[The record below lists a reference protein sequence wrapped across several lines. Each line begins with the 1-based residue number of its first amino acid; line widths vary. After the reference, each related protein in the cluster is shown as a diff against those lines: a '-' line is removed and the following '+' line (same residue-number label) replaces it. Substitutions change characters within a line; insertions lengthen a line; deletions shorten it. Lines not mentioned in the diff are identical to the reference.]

1 MGKEET
7 SFTESLSED
16 QSTASAS
23 NNINGRVVA
32 ACDSL
37 VMAVWDFSEALRT
50 GKIDILDV
58 LLIAWLVLA
67 TCVFLGFTIY
77 ENSKKKEEKLDQK
90 GRKRQ
95 GISNGVRGDVFNSA
109 GSSLTHSGLPSAGRD
124 STDGGDQ
131 YEWLNSVVAWLFTQ
145 HSQQSPGQI
154 ASSWLKAL
162 NDESKKH
169 GSSVQ
174 VTFDRIKPGSTPP
187 KFQNVQAVAGQKDHL
202 IVTCQLESTGFG
214 FIVFATQQ
222 TAASVKLSTCDV
234 SVNRLSGK
242 LKTKVRCQ
250 VRGLGEEWH
259 LTANW
264 DRRPDLQLNIKP
276 QKNSN
281 TRQNDGVDLVIVEE
295 ILRNA
300 IMAATFNFSLPM
312 RALPRDIITATNA
325 IHTNTARPTYPSMSN
340 NTNRM
345 PQAVHHTPI
354 VPSSTNHVSS
364 KPPAMAET
372 RLLVKVIKANG
383 LLVRSG
389 GSSSSSDPYCIAMLD
404 QPPQRY
410 KTNTIVNT
418 TNPFWDE
425 HFLFQLNN
433 NSRELRF
440 EVWDKGS
447 EKGSDDLFFGEAQVP
462 VDSLEHMRG
471 SRHILPLS
479 GVTGDGE
486 TVKGSLTV
494 WFLFMESA
502 EQNTEIKPRQPVS
515 PTKRV
520 ETSRSIAPDGTVIT
534 MVTTTTAKPKPGERR
549 SGSNEA
555 PMRVVTTAASL
566 PTPQR
571 PGVYPDGEGGM
582 DRSHHSTGTQSL
594 DVPRQRT
601 SSATQTPGPSIIIR
615 ETRQES
621 STPPTERSSRS
632 VADAAI
638 RHLSESADNKQKTPT
653 KKSTLII
660 HGVSQAKSQPTFLVS
675 KTPNVDLSTLSDE
688 PTESNFKRD
697 ASPNRSKRGFKLF
710 RRRSKK
716 EKAMRSVSLD
726 ESDLDRARQQAIRS
740 SEGTS
745 TLPLPD
751 HRTNTLEVPSPETHE
766 PISAESS
773 PRRSKRKLFGF
784 LKRQKSKERQYSS
797 QGSLQPK
804 AAKGKAQPVVHRQN
818 LTVPS
823 GQPRSASTDCINDG
837 RTHTG
842 DIGIYGEFELRRP
855 SVDDTES
862 NVSGTSSRA
871 DKQQPISTV

>member
-1 MGKEET
+1 MSRRRERISGYCQT
-7 SFTESLSED
+7 SNL
-16 QSTASAS
+16 
-23 NNINGRVVA
+23 
-32 ACDSL
+32 
-37 VMAVWDFSEALRT
+37 
-50 GKIDILDV
+50 
-58 LLIAWLVLA
+58 
-67 TCVFLGFTIY
+67 
-77 ENSKKKEEKLDQK
+77 
-90 GRKRQ
+90 
-95 GISNGVRGDVFNSA
+95 
-109 GSSLTHSGLPSAGRD
+109 
-124 STDGGDQ
+124 
-131 YEWLNSVVAWLFTQ
+131 
-145 HSQQSPGQI
+145 
-154 ASSWLKAL
+154 
-162 NDESKKH
+162 
-169 GSSVQ
+169 
-174 VTFDRIKPGSTPP
+174 
-187 KFQNVQAVAGQKDHL
+187 
-202 IVTCQLESTGFG
+202 
-214 FIVFATQQ
+214 
-222 TAASVKLSTCDV
+222 
-234 SVNRLSGK
+234 
-242 LKTKVRCQ
+242 KVRCQ
-250 VRGLGEEWH
+250 VRGFGEEWH

-345 PQAVHHTPI
+345 PQAVYHTPI

-364 KPPAMAET
+364 KPPALAET
-372 RLLVKVIKANG
+372 RLLVKAPSNMCLVVKVIKANG

-389 GSSSSSDPYCIAMLD
+389 GSSSSDPYCIAMLD

-462 VDSLEHMRG
+462 VDTLEHMRG

-549 SGSNEA
+549 SGSNE
-555 PMRVVTTAASL
+555 
-566 PTPQR
+566 
-571 PGVYPDGEGGM
+571 
-582 DRSHHSTGTQSL
+582 
-594 DVPRQRT
+594 
-601 SSATQTPGPSIIIR
+601 
-615 ETRQES
+615 TRQES

-660 HGVSQAKSQPTFLVS
+660 HGVSQ
-675 KTPNVDLSTLSDE
+675 TPNVDLSTLSDE
-688 PTESNFKRD
+688 PTQSNFKRD

-804 AAKGKAQPVVHRQN
+804 AAKGKAQPVVPRQN

-823 GQPRSASTDCINDG
+823 GQPRSASTG
-837 RTHTG
+837 
-842 DIGIYGEFELRRP
+842 
-855 SVDDTES
+855 
-862 NVSGTSSRA
+862 
-871 DKQQPISTV
+871 

>member
-16 QSTASAS
+16 QSTASATS
-23 NNINGRVVA
+23 NINGRVVA
-32 ACDSL
+32 ACDSV
-37 VMAVWDFSEALRT
+37 VMAVWDFNEALRT

-58 LLIAWLVLA
+58 LLLAWLVLA

-77 ENSKKKEEKLDQK
+77 ENTKRKEEKLDKKDKK
-90 GRKRQ
+90 GQ
-95 GISNGVRGDVFNSA
+95 GISDGVYGGAFNSA
-109 GSSLTHSGLPSAGRD
+109 GSSLTHSGLLTGGRD
-124 STDGGDQ
+124 STDGDQ
-131 YEWLNSVVAWLFTQ
+131 YGWLNSVVAWLFTQ
-145 HSQQSPGQI
+145 HSQQSPGQL

-162 NDESKKH
+162 NEESRKH

-174 VTFDRIKPGSTPP
+174 VTFDRIKPGSAPP
-187 KFQNVQAVAGQKDHL
+187 KFQHVQAVAGPKDHL
-202 IVTCQLESTGFG
+202 IVTCQLESAGFG

-242 LKTKVRCQ
+242 VRCQ

-259 LTANW
+259 LAANW
-264 DRRPDLQLNIKP
+264 ERRPDLQLNIKP

-281 TRQNDGVDLVIVEE
+281 TRQNDGVDLVVVEE

-300 IMAATFNFSLPM
+300 IMAATFNLSLPM
-312 RALPRDIITATNA
+312 RSLPREIITATNA
-325 IHTNTARPTYPSMSN
+325 IHTNTARQPTYPSMSN

-345 PQAVHHTPI
+345 PQHVHHAPI

-364 KPPAMAET
+364 KPPTMAET
-372 RLLVKVIKANG
+372 RLLVKAPSNMCLVVKVIKANG

-389 GSSSSSDPYCIAMLD
+389 GSSSDPYCIAMLD
-404 QPPQRY
+404 HPPQRY

-425 HFLFQLNN
+425 HFLFQLNG

-447 EKGSDDLFFGEAQVP
+447 NDLFFGDAQVP
-462 VDSLEHMRG
+462 VDTLEHMRG
-471 SRHILPLS
+471 SRHILPLN

-486 TVKGSLTV
+486 SVKGSLTV

-534 MVTTTTAKPKPGERR
+534 MVTTTTAKPKAGERR
-549 SGSNEA
+549 TGSNEA

-571 PGVYPDGEGGM
+571 PGMYPNGEGGV
-582 DRSHHSTGTQSL
+582 DRSHHSTGTQSSL
-594 DVPRQRT
+594 EAPRQRT

-615 ETRQES
+615 ETRHDLN
-621 STPPTERSSRS
+621 TPSAETGSRS
-632 VADAAI
+632 VSDAAI
-638 RHLSESADNKQKTPT
+638 RHLSESAGDNRQKTPT
-653 KKSTLII
+653 KKSTLTI
-660 HGVSQAKSQPTFLVS
+660 HGVSQEKSQPTFLVS
-675 KTPNVDLSTLSDE
+675 ETPNVDLSTLSDE
-688 PTESNFKRD
+688 PADSSFKRD

-716 EKAMRSVSLD
+716 EKASRSVSLD
-726 ESDLDRARQQAIRS
+726 ESDLDRARQQAVRN

-751 HRTNTLEVPSPETHE
+751 HRSNTLEVPTGETHE

-797 QGSLQPK
+797 QGSLQAK
-804 AAKGKAQPVVHRQN
+804 AAKGKAQPVVPRQN
-818 LTVPS
+818 LTVPA
-823 GQPRSASTDCINDG
+823 GQPRSAS
-837 RTHTG
+837 TG

-862 NVSGTSSRA
+862 NVSGSSSRA
-871 DKQQPISTV
+871 DRQQPMSTV

>member
-1 MGKEET
+1 M
-7 SFTESLSED
+7 
-16 QSTASAS
+16 
-23 NNINGRVVA
+23 
-32 ACDSL
+32 
-37 VMAVWDFSEALRT
+37 
-50 GKIDILDV
+50 DI
-58 LLIAWLVLA
+58 
-67 TCVFLGFTIY
+67 
-77 ENSKKKEEKLDQK
+77 
-90 GRKRQ
+90 
-95 GISNGVRGDVFNSA
+95 
-109 GSSLTHSGLPSAGRD
+109 
-124 STDGGDQ
+124 
-131 YEWLNSVVAWLFTQ
+131 
-145 HSQQSPGQI
+145 
-154 ASSWLKAL
+154 
-162 NDESKKH
+162 
-169 GSSVQ
+169 VQ
-174 VTFDRIKPGSTPP
+174 
-187 KFQNVQAVAGQKDHL
+187 
-202 IVTCQLESTGFG
+202 
-214 FIVFATQQ
+214 
-222 TAASVKLSTCDV
+222 
-234 SVNRLSGK
+234 
-242 LKTKVRCQ
+242 VRCQ

-345 PQAVHHTPI
+345 PQAVYHTPI

-364 KPPAMAET
+364 KPPATAET
-372 RLLVKVIKANG
+372 RLLVKAPSNMCLVVKVIKANG

-660 HGVSQAKSQPTFLVS
+660 HGVSQ
-675 KTPNVDLSTLSDE
+675 TPNVDLSTLSDE
-688 PTESNFKRD
+688 PTQSNFKRD

-804 AAKGKAQPVVHRQN
+804 AAKGKAQPVVPRQN

-823 GQPRSASTDCINDG
+823 GQPRSASTE
-837 RTHTG
+837 
-842 DIGIYGEFELRRP
+842 DIDVHLRPHDNRDTRP
-855 SVDDTES
+855 RPLSM
-862 NVSGTSSRA
+862 
-871 DKQQPISTV
+871 

>member
-372 RLLVKVIKANG
+372 RLLVKAPSNMCLVVKVIKANG

-615 ETRQES
+615 GLFGCSARHFS
-621 STPPTERSSRS
+621 CLSFF
-632 VADAAI
+632 AI
-638 RHLSESADNKQKTPT
+638 I
-653 KKSTLII
+653 LII
-660 HGVSQAKSQPTFLVS
+660 LCLHGRVYNVEKVYGSPC
-675 KTPNVDLSTLSDE
+675 TPNVDLSTLSDE